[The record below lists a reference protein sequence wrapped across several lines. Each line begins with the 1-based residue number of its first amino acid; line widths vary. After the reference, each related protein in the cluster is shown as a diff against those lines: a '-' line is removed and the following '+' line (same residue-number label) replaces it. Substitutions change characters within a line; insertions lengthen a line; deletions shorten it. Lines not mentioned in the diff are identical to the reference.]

1 MLGTRVTFPSRGKS
15 PKARRGCAPSPP
27 EGDASLPL
35 RQAATPSIG
44 LSATTKDRFATLDL
58 WANRSCFFLWFHRG
72 NTFYFQF
79 VARQVGCLRG
89 YRKFY
94 TLATNTARAQG
105 RGIKGGYAPFA
116 GGPGTRRSLAYL
128 SQHLCC
134 YFPLREKV
142 GRGGGAERP
151 KGGSRGCQQG
161 LPAGAASRG
170 CQPRKTPPGE
180 GRERKKGVRRD
191 RPYSNSSS
199 SRRVSS
205 NSSTVSATACGE
217 AMSTP
222 AIRSSS
228 IGWSLDPARKNFL

>member
-1 MLGTRVTFPSRGKS
+1 MGGPTRPTPGVPFVSRRKE
-15 PKARRGCAPSPP
+15 PKACRGCRPWTPLGGIIIPPQRRCRSPQKGFQP
-27 EGDASLPL
+27 QQKTDLPL
-35 RQAATPSIG
+35 WIYGQIGPVFSSGFIEGTLSIFNSWLG
-44 LSATTKDRFATLDL
+44 R
-58 WANRSCFFLWFHRG
+58 W
-72 NTFYFQF
+72 
-79 VARQVGCLRG
+79 VASEG

-151 KGGSRGCQQG
+151 KRWQQG

-170 CQPRKTPPGE
+170 CQQGLPAPQNPSRGRQGE
-180 GRERKKGVRRD
+180 KKRG
-191 RPYSNSSS
+191 S
-199 SRRVSS
+199 
-205 NSSTVSATACGE
+205 
-217 AMSTP
+217 
-222 AIRSSS
+222 
-228 IGWSLDPARKNFL
+228 

>member
-1 MLGTRVTFPSRGKS
+1 MPL
-15 PKARRGCAPSPP
+15 APP

-116 GGPGTRRSLAYL
+116 GGARDQEVPGVSLPTFSTRESR
-128 SQHLCC
+128 
-134 YFPLREKV
+134 P
-142 GRGGGAERP
+142 GWRGGAPKRWQQGLPAGAA
-151 KGGSRGCQQG
+151 SRGCQQG

>member
-1 MLGTRVTFPSRGKS
+1 MPLAPLRGTERKVFHFSLP
-15 PKARRGCAPSPP
+15 
-27 EGDASLPL
+27 LPL

-128 SQHLCC
+128 CLLS
-134 YFPLREKV
+134 LREKV

-222 AIRSSS
+222 AILSSS

>member
-1 MLGTRVTFPSRGKS
+1 M
-15 PKARRGCAPSPP
+15 
-27 EGDASLPL
+27 EGRSA
-35 RQAATPSIG
+35 QKVAA
-44 LSATTKDRFATLDL
+44 
-58 WANRSCFFLWFHRG
+58 
-72 NTFYFQF
+72 
-79 VARQVGCLRG
+79 
-89 YRKFY
+89 
-94 TLATNTARAQG
+94 
-105 RGIKGGYAPFA
+105 
-116 GGPGTRRSLAYL
+116 
-128 SQHLCC
+128 
-134 YFPLREKV
+134 
-142 GRGGGAERP
+142 GAA
-151 KGGSRGCQQG
+151 SRGCQQG

-217 AMSTP
+217 AMSAP

>member
-1 MLGTRVTFPSRGKS
+1 MGGPTRPTPGVPFVSRRKE
-15 PKARRGCAPSPP
+15 PKACRGCRPWTPLGGIIIPPQRRCRSPP
-27 EGDASLPL
+27 ERVPD
-35 RQAATPSIG
+35 
-44 LSATTKDRFATLDL
+44 TTKDRFATLDL

-105 RGIKGGYAPFA
+105 RGIKGG
-116 GGPGTRRSLAYL
+116 PGTRRSLAYL

-151 KGGSRGCQQG
+151 KDGSRGCQQG
-161 LPAGAASRG
+161 LPAPQNPSRG
-170 CQPRKTPPGE
+170 RQGE
-180 GRERKKGVRRD
+180 KKRG
-191 RPYSNSSS
+191 S
-199 SRRVSS
+199 
-205 NSSTVSATACGE
+205 
-217 AMSTP
+217 
-222 AIRSSS
+222 
-228 IGWSLDPARKNFL
+228 

>member
-15 PKARRGCAPSPP
+15 PKARQGLCPLESP

-128 SQHLCC
+128 CLLS
-134 YFPLREKV
+134 LREKV

-170 CQPRKTPPGE
+170 CQQGLPAPQNPSRGRQGE
-180 GRERKKGVRRD
+180 KKRG
-191 RPYSNSSS
+191 S
-199 SRRVSS
+199 
-205 NSSTVSATACGE
+205 
-217 AMSTP
+217 
-222 AIRSSS
+222 
-228 IGWSLDPARKNFL
+228 

>member
-15 PKARRGCAPSPP
+15 PKARQGLRPLESP

-128 SQHLCC
+128 CLLS
-134 YFPLREKV
+134 LREKV

-170 CQPRKTPPGE
+170 CQQGLPAPQNPSRGRQGE
-180 GRERKKGVRRD
+180 KKRG
-191 RPYSNSSS
+191 S
-199 SRRVSS
+199 
-205 NSSTVSATACGE
+205 
-217 AMSTP
+217 
-222 AIRSSS
+222 
-228 IGWSLDPARKNFL
+228 

>member
-1 MLGTRVTFPSRGKS
+1 MRPRPLHSS
-15 PKARRGCAPSPP
+15 PWVGLPGPHPGFLSFHDERNQRRAGAAAPGPRWGALSSPP
-27 EGDASLPL
+27 AALPL
-35 RQAATPSIG
+35 PPERVPD
-44 LSATTKDRFATLDL
+44 TTKDRFATLDL

-161 LPAGAASRG
+161 LPAPQNPSRG
-170 CQPRKTPPGE
+170 RQGE
-180 GRERKKGVRRD
+180 KKRG
-191 RPYSNSSS
+191 S
-199 SRRVSS
+199 
-205 NSSTVSATACGE
+205 
-217 AMSTP
+217 
-222 AIRSSS
+222 
-228 IGWSLDPARKNFL
+228 

>member
-128 SQHLCC
+128 CLLS
-134 YFPLREKV
+134 LREKV

-161 LPAGAASRG
+161 LPAPQNPSRG
-170 CQPRKTPPGE
+170 RQGE
-180 GRERKKGVRRD
+180 KKRG
-191 RPYSNSSS
+191 S
-199 SRRVSS
+199 
-205 NSSTVSATACGE
+205 
-217 AMSTP
+217 
-222 AIRSSS
+222 
-228 IGWSLDPARKNFL
+228 